1 MNRRLYRSVH
11 ERVLGGV
18 AGGVAEYFDL
28 DPSLVRVAWAILI
41 LASAGS
47 LLVLYIVMWIVVP
60 EAPETYA
67 ANQTSAA
74 PPIPPAPTAPSGDH
88 ASTVPPAGSATSGA
102 PPAGASAGG
111 PTPSGPGTSS
121 AYGWTDH
128 RYQTH
133 RHRRSGG
140 GGVVIGAALVLAG
153 TWILVK
159 DTFTWIRL
167 PDLWPILIIAVGLL
181 LLYGAVRPRND

>member
-74 PPIPPAPTAPSGDH
+74 PPIPPAPATPSADQESGTP
-88 ASTVPPAGSATSGA
+88 SAGSATSSA
-102 PPAGASAGG
+102 PSAGASAG
-111 PTPSGPGTSS
+111 PAPSGPGAPS
-121 AYGWTDH
+121 AYGWTGH
-128 RYQTH
+128 RYEGH
-133 RHRRSGG
+133 RHRGSGG
-140 GGVVIGAALVLAG
+140 VGVVIGAALVLVG

-167 PDLWPILIIAVGLL
+167 PDLWPVLIIAVGLL
-181 LLYGAVRPRND
+181 LLYGAVRPRSD